1 MPNAS
6 YVLRTE
12 KSREVIE
19 MKKIVLL
26 LAVIGLLSAGAVK
39 VGAQLVQTP
48 TGYYAT
54 DTSMLNISLVNQDP
68 YPAEPGGYVDLLF
81 TLENWGTDSADN
93 VAVELLP
100 AYPFSLDPGTNATK
114 VIGTIKGFQTDE
126 KAVQVDYKVRVD
138 KDAVD
143 GTSEIKVRYT
153 YDSGTSV
160 EKTFDVSISNPRTD
174 FDVVVQDITSP
185 SVTLAIA
192 NIGANDGY
200 AVIVGIP
207 DQKDFRATGT
217 SRTILGNLNAGDYTL
232 ATFQVI
238 PVNQGSNTGI
248 RNLTVEI
255 SYTDALGIRRTVDKD
270 VRLDMTPLTNR
281 TFARSDQSQFGTSSS
296 GNGLIYI
303 GIGTVGIVAIA
314 AFFILRKRKGKKE

>member
-1 MPNAS
+1 MPSAS

-19 MKKIVLL
+19 MKKIILL
-26 LAVIGLLSAGAVK
+26 LAVIGILSMGVIRAD
-39 VGAQLVQTP
+39 AQLVQTP
-48 TGYYAT
+48 TGYFAT
-54 DTSMLNISLVNQDP
+54 DTSLLNISLVNQDP

-81 TLENWGTDSADN
+81 KLENWGTDSADN

-100 AYPFSLDPGTNATK
+100 AYPFSLDPGTNATR

-153 YDSGTSV
+153 YDSGISV

-238 PVNQGSNTGI
+238 PAASGTGTG
-248 RNLTVEI
+248 NSTLVVEI
-255 SYTDALGIRRTVDKD
+255 SYTDALGIRRTVDKN
-270 VRLDMTPLTNR
+270 VRLDMTPVTNR
-281 TFARSDQSQFGTSSS
+281 TFARSGQLGTSSN

-303 GIGTVGIVAIA
+303 GIGVVGIVAIA

>member
-1 MPNAS
+1 
-6 YVLRTE
+6 
-12 KSREVIE
+12 

-26 LAVIGLLSAGAVK
+26 LAVIGILSMGAIK
-39 VGAQLVQTP
+39 VGAQTVQTP
-48 TGYYAT
+48 TGFFAT
-54 DTSMLNISLVNQDP
+54 DSSMLNISMVNQDP

-81 TLENWGTDSADN
+81 TLENWGTDSASN

-100 AYPFSLDPGTNATK
+100 AYPFSLDPGTNATR

-153 YDSGTSV
+153 YDNGMSV
-160 EKTFDVSISNPRTD
+160 EKAFTVSVSNPKTD

-207 DQKDFRATGT
+207 DQDAFKATGT

-238 PVNQGSNTGI
+238 PVNQGSNTGN
-248 RNLTVEI
+248 RSLTVEI
-255 SYTDALGIRRTVDKD
+255 SYTDTLGIRRTIDKD
-270 VRLDMTPLTNR
+270 VRLDMTPITNR
-281 TFARSDQSQFGTSSS
+281 TSARPGQFGTSSNSS
-296 GNGLIYI
+296 GNGLLYI
-303 GIGTVGIVAIA
+303 GIGVAGVAVIA

>member
-1 MPNAS
+1 MPSAS

-26 LAVIGLLSAGAVK
+26 LAVIGILSVGAIRTD
-39 VGAQLVQTP
+39 AQLVQTP
-48 TGYYAT
+48 TGYFAT

-81 TLENWGTDSADN
+81 KLENWGTDSADN
-93 VAVELLP
+93 VAVQLLP
-100 AYPFSLDPGTNATK
+100 TYPFSLDPGTNATK

-160 EKTFDVSISNPRTD
+160 EKTFDVSVSNPRTD

-232 ATFQVI
+232 ATFQV
-238 PVNQGSNTGI
+238 VSTGSAGTGS

-255 SYTDALGIRRTVDKD
+255 SYTDTLGIRRTVDKD
-270 VRLDMTPLTNR
+270 VRLDMTPVTNR
-281 TFARSDQSQFGTSSS
+281 TLARSGQFGTSSS

-303 GIGTVGIVAIA
+303 GIGAVGIVAIA